1 MAHLAAL
8 VVEQEHLTVEP
19 LTRAVQELQAKATL
33 AVREFQMV
41 LFHQLPEAA
50 VEVVLVLLVL
60 RLQLGLLVMA
70 EQV

>member
-8 VVEQEHLTVEP
+8 VVEQEHLMVEP
-19 LTRAVQELQAKATL
+19 LIRVVLELQAKETL
-33 AVREFQMV
+33 AAQELQMV

-60 RLQLGLLVMA
+60 HLQLELLVMV